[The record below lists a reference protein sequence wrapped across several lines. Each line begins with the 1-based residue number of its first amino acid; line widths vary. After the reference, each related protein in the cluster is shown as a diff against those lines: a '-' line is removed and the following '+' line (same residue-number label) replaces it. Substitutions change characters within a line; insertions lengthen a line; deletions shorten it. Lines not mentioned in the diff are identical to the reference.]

1 MVTGEHYV
9 YQLMYSRSTRRCLPT
24 YQRIST
30 PLHRPGTVGM
40 VEDVLRLS
48 LSREIL
54 FGLEFEAVPDSMIW
68 LFLRQ

>member
-1 MVTGEHYV
+1 
-9 YQLMYSRSTRRCLPT
+9 
-24 YQRIST
+24 
-30 PLHRPGTVGM
+30 M

-54 FGLEFEAVPDSMIW
+54 FGLEFEAVQDSMIW